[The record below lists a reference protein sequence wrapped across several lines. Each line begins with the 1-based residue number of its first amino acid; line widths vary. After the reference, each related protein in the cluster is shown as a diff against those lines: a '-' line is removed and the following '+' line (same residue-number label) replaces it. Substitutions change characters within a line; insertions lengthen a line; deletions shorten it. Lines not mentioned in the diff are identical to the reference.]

1 MGSTRSKDYRIE
13 DENDALYI
21 SIDIDFL
28 PPKI

>member
-13 DENDALYI
+13 DEIGAFYI